1 MKLHRVTTTANI
13 LLPVLAVFAA
23 FYVFVTAWE
32 TVNFALLQPHWWLQD
47 EWVDPDAQIAT
58 TTRVVYLLMWL
69 LPIALGLFGVAAAVR
84 LLLLVR
90 KGVLFDARVSRGL
103 RLVGFGVGGS
113 GLSDMIADLFTP
125 LVLTWHNATE
135 TMAPRFYFDSE
146 SAGLIICGG
155 GFYLVGWIMSE
166 AIKLADENE
175 GFI

>member
-58 TTRVVYLLMWL
+58 TTR
-69 LPIALGLFGVAAAVR
+69 
-84 LLLLVR
+84 
-90 KGVLFDARVSRGL
+90 
-103 RLVGFGVGGS
+103 
-113 GLSDMIADLFTP
+113 ADLFTP